1 MGMRRLFVACLAA
14 WAALVL
20 LPATAAEPA
29 RSISAF
35 LEADQ
40 PLSCDVNLADDL
52 GVTEIAAAPAE
63 QLPEATRAAFMRMK
77 VLRYPAAEAEERRV
91 GETSYLRVFDDH
103 LFLHHWPE
111 EELLLELQDAMA
123 DAQPGSLLREA
134 LDCSFERAGV
144 VAFHAPFFSKA
155 SKGRLNQGTPVLH
168 VVRRIFIASDE
179 VPAGVGAPAQ
189 PARSRDVPGRIVAVD
204 RADGTPALWTQ
215 NDYPWV
221 DLAAARTAKP
231 GDTVFA
237 VERTTC
243 EADGNFILG
252 SVGVMGDEGSGAVMR
267 QEMIASN
274 NYYGASGDPLDP
286 SRVAGSV
293 DDRAYWCIPKREFC
307 YQQVPFGDFGVKAR
321 KGETAQFAPERI
333 YSMEQGLLPALQA
346 AVVGACPRRI
356 MKVRTYR

>member
-1 MGMRRLFVACLAA
+1 MRRQFVACLAA
-14 WAALVL
+14 WAAIA
-20 LPATAAEPA
+20 LPSSAGAETG
-29 RSISAF
+29 RSITAF

-40 PLSCDVNLADDL
+40 PLSCDVNLAADL
-52 GVTEIAAAPAE
+52 GVTEIAAGSAE
-63 QLPEATRAAFMRMK
+63 QLPEATREAYLRMK

-91 GETSYLRVFDDH
+91 GETTYLRVFDDH
-103 LFLHHWPE
+103 LFLYHWPE

-123 DAQPGSLLREA
+123 DAAPGSLLREA
-134 LDCSFERAGV
+134 LDCSFARAGV

-168 VVRRIFIASDE
+168 VVRRIFIAADE
-179 VPAGVGAPAQ
+179 APAGVGSPVQ
-189 PARSRDVPGRIVAVD
+189 PGRSRDVPGRIVAVD
-204 RADGTPALWTQ
+204 GEDGKPALWTQ
-215 NDYPWV
+215 NDYPWI
-221 DLAAARTAKP
+221 DLAAARTVKP

-252 SVGVMGDEGSGAVMR
+252 SVGVVSSTDPGAILR

-274 NYYGASGDPLDP
+274 NYYGASGDPLDA
-286 SRVAGSV
+286 STVAASV
-293 DDRAYWCIPKREFC
+293 DDSAYWCIPKREFC

-321 KGETAQFAPERI
+321 KGETAQFSPDRL

-346 AVVGACPRRI
+346 AVVGACPQRI

>member
-1 MGMRRLFVACLAA
+1 MRRQWVACLAA
-14 WAALVL
+14 WAALVAA
-20 LPATAAEPA
+20 PAGAAETG
-29 RSISAF
+29 RSTSAF
-35 LEADQ
+35 LDADQ

-52 GVTEIAAAPAE
+52 DVTEIAAAPAE
-63 QLPEATRAAFMRMK
+63 QLPEATRAAFLRMK
-77 VLRYPAAEAEERRV
+77 ILRYPAAAPEERRV
-91 GETSYLRVFDDH
+91 GDTTYLRVFDDH
-103 LFLHHWPE
+103 LFLYHWPE

-123 DAQPGSLLREA
+123 DAAPGALLREA
-134 LDCSFERAGV
+134 RDCSFERAGL

-168 VVRRIFIASDE
+168 VERRIFIAADE

-189 PARSRDVPGRIVAVD
+189 AARSRDVPGRIVAVD
-204 RADGTPALWTQ
+204 RADGTPAVWTQ
-215 NDYPWV
+215 NDYPWI
-221 DLAAARTAKP
+221 DLAAARTVKP

-252 SVGVMGDEGSGAVMR
+252 SVGVVSDGDTGAIMR

-274 NYYGASGDPLDP
+274 NYYGASGDPLDA
-286 SRVAGSV
+286 STVAGSV

-307 YQQVPFGDFGVKAR
+307 YQQVPFGDFGVKAK
-321 KGETAQFAPERI
+321 KGETARFAPDRI

-346 AVVGACPRRI
+346 AVVGACPQRI